1 VKFKYLTLSLVV
13 LIFLISACSGV
24 KTPIE
29 QVIKEPVKE
38 TETKSVPVK
47 EIKEEKIIDVVKEEK
62 TDSLKA
68 EKDLPDRKFD
78 IEDLQNLIN
87 KLDNRDYNFVELE
100 SKEVWDK
107 YGIDVRTMEKDRDEY
122 TKQLDK
128 YLVELG
134 YEK

>member
-1 VKFKYLTLSLVV
+1 
-13 LIFLISACSGV
+13 
-24 KTPIE
+24 
-29 QVIKEPVKE
+29 
-38 TETKSVPVK
+38 
-47 EIKEEKIIDVVKEEK
+47 
-62 TDSLKA
+62 
-68 EKDLPDRKFD
+68 
-78 IEDLQNLIN
+78 
-87 KLDNRDYNFVELE
+87 ELE

>member
-1 VKFKYLTLSLVV
+1 MKFKYLTLSLVV
-13 LIFLISACSGV
+13 LVFLISACSGV
-24 KTPIE
+24 KTPTE

-47 EIKEEKIIDVVKEEK
+47 EIKEEKIINVVKEEK